1 MEKINNFEIKS
12 KFIPSTR
19 SEFPCLELIEN
30 LAGSSELCW
39 KFFNAHE
46 TVSLKLQGSEF
57 FLFSLGSS

>member
-1 MEKINNFEIKS
+1 M
-12 KFIPSTR
+12 TG

-39 KFFNAHE
+39 KIFNAHE

-57 FLFSLGSS
+57 FLVLIRQFLRQLPV